1 MIYLARH
8 GHTHN
13 PEHLLYGNRPGFR
26 LSRVG
31 RWQAAQLG
39 RRLASVR
46 LAAVYSS
53 PNDRAV
59 ETAWMATGRPPVM
72 VPAFL
77 DWEPDPDWVG
87 MSWDDIP
94 RLDPERWSEFRVKP
108 WIDARPAVAVLRQLP
123 PSTPAIRCS
132 SSATRTPSAPSST
145 CSSLDLARGCATT
158 PCPSARSAWST
169 RARGAWSR
177 SGSLRRRRRGRR
189 ARCDAVLSEGR
200 AGRGSSAGR
209 SRGASRRLPVEGRQ
223 SD

>member
-13 PEHLLYGNRPGFR
+13 PERLLYGNRPGFR

-59 ETAWMATGRPPVM
+59 ETAWMATGRPPLM

-77 DWEPDPDWVG
+77 DWEPDPEWVG
-87 MSWDDIP
+87 RSWDDIP

-108 WIDARPAVAVLRQLP
+108 WIDARPAAAVLRQLAAFHVGDQVLVVGHQDP
-123 PSTPAIRCS
+123 IR
-132 SSATRTPSAPSST
+132 
-145 CSSLDLARGCATT
+145 
-158 PCPSARSAWST
+158 
-169 RARGAWSR
+169 
-177 SGSLRRRRRGRR
+177 
-189 ARCDAVLSEGR
+189 AVLNLLLPEPGARLRDDPLPQCALRVVDPRTWRVVEKWEPPAASSWP
-200 AGRGSSAGR
+200 AGA
-209 SRGASRRLPVEGRQ
+209 L
-223 SD
+223 